1 MNLAHLLQ
9 RQALQSPERPAILE
23 AERLHATHGQWADR
37 AARLGAAMQAQGLQP
52 GDRVLLFMRNH
63 PRYLEFMFGCW
74 WAGLVV
80 VPVNNKLHLKEV
92 QWIADNAQAR
102 WAFVTRDLVPQPEAL
117 TMHSDAIPSPAVPTA
132 VPSLM
137 AACMPALSELK
148 AVLRSLIHYHLGSQT
163 LRTRQLMMELQQS

>member
-37 AARLGAAMQAQGLQP
+37 AARLGAAMQAQGLQQ

-102 WAFVTRDLVPQPEAL
+102 WAFVTKDLVPQHTDLAGLQGVVEADGPQA
-117 TMHSDAIPSPAVPTA
+117 DALLQHAAPLSAVVERHTDDTA
-132 VPSLM
+132 WLF
-137 AACMPALSELK
+137 
-148 AVLRSLIHYHLGSQT
+148 
-163 LRTRQLMMELQQS
+163 